1 MADLIPQ
8 QAIPVGFDPK
18 FEGAEGMIAPGQE
31 DLAKQFMDEPEEGI
45 PAVQTDPG
53 EQQDLIGG
61 KFRSQEDL
69 LKAYQ
74 ELERKQSQPQ
84 QTDSDRPSQSDGY
97 TAEQVVE
104 YWGEDIVNAVNE
116 AGLSMSDLAWQA
128 DNGGDISEHYD
139 ALAQAVGVPRQVV
152 ENYVARAQAGGSK
165 AEAGP
170 LSEAEQQAIK
180 NEIGGDAEFN
190 RISQWAKDGGGLTEA
205 ELADYNDVVN
215 SGNTQAIRWALKA
228 LQAKSAPAAPS
239 EPKLIRGQAPAETQ
253 RRFNSQSEALEA
265 MNKRDS
271 KGRRL
276 YDVDSEYQRK
286 YAELMNNSD
295 VFG

>member
-8 QAIPVGFDPK
+8 QAIPTGFDPQ

-31 DLAKQFMDEPEEGI
+31 ELAQQLMNQPEEGI

-53 EQQDLIGG
+53 EDLIGG

-84 QTDSDRPSQSDGY
+84 QTDSGQPSQPQSY
-97 TAEQVVE
+97 TAEQAVE
-104 YWGEDIVNAVNE
+104 VYGDDIVNAVGE
-116 AGLSMSDLAWQA
+116 AGLNMADLMWQA
-128 DNGGDISEHYD
+128 DNGGDISQHYD
-139 ALAQAVGVPRQVV
+139 ALAEAVGVPRQVV
-152 ENYVARAQAGGSK
+152 ENYVAKAQS
-165 AEAGP
+165 
-170 LSEAEQQAIK
+170 
-180 NEIGGDAEFN
+180 
-190 RISQWAKDGGGLTEA
+190 GGGESGEISDADRTAIINEVGGQEA
-205 ELADYNDVVN
+205 FNQLSGWARQNLDASELAQYNATVD
-215 SGNTQAIRWALKA
+215 SGNTEAIRWALKA

-239 EPKLIRGQAPAETQ
+239 EPKLIRGQAPVDTV
-253 RRFNSQSEALEA
+253 RKFNSKAEVLEA

-276 YDVDSEYQRK
+276 YDVDTEYQRK
-286 YAELMNNSD
+286 FAELMNNSD

>member
-8 QAIPVGFDPK
+8 QAIPVGFDPQ

-31 DLAKQFMDEPEEGI
+31 ELAQQFLGEPEEGT

-53 EQQDLIGG
+53 EDLIGG
-61 KFRSQEDL
+61 KFRSQDDL

-74 ELERKQSQPQ
+74 ELEKKQSQASGP
-84 QTDSDRPSQSDGY
+84 DSAAPSQSQNY
-97 TAEQVVE
+97 TAEQAVE
-104 YWGEDIVNAVNE
+104 VYGEDIVSAVNE
-116 AGLSMSDLAWQA
+116 AGLSMADLMWQA

-152 ENYVARAQAGGSK
+152 ENYVAKAQGGGGEQAVMSD
-165 AEAGP
+165 ADEAAIINEVGGQDAFNQ
-170 LSEAEQQAIK
+170 LS
-180 NEIGGDAEFN
+180 G
-190 RISQWAKDGGGLTEA
+190 WAKQNLDA
-205 ELADYNDVVN
+205 NELAEYNATVD

-253 RRFNSQSEALEA
+253 RRFNSKAEVMEA

-276 YDVDSEYQRK
+276 YDVDTEYQRK
-286 YAELMNNSD
+286 FAELMNNSD

>member
-8 QAIPVGFDPK
+8 QEIPTGFNPQ

-31 DLAKQFMDEPEEGI
+31 ELAQQLMGESEEGI

-53 EQQDLIGG
+53 EDLIGG
-61 KFRSQEDL
+61 KFRSQDDL

-74 ELERKQSQPQ
+74 ELERKQSQAPGP
-84 QTDSDRPSQSDGY
+84 DSAEPSQPQRY
-97 TAEQVVE
+97 TPEQAVQV
-104 YWGEDIVNAVNE
+104 YGDDIVNAVGE
-116 AGLSMSDLAWQA
+116 AGLNMADLMWQA

-152 ENYVARAQAGGSK
+152 ENYVAKAQAGGGES
-165 AEAGP
+165 AEVNEAAIINEVGGQEAFDQ
-170 LSEAEQQAIK
+170 LS
-180 NEIGGDAEFN
+180 G
-190 RISQWAKDGGGLTEA
+190 WAKQNLDPS
-205 ELADYNDVVN
+205 ELAEYNATVD
-215 SGNTQAIRWALKA
+215 SGNEQAIRWALKA

-239 EPKLIRGQAPAETQ
+239 EPRLIRGQAPAETQ
-253 RRFNSQSEALEA
+253 RRFNSKAEVLEA

-276 YDVDSEYQRK
+276 YDVDTEYQRK
-286 YAELMNNSD
+286 FAELMNNSD